1 LSPGSL
7 FAAAEGPEE
16 QPKET
21 PSVGSNGN
29 DGQTTQDI
37 LKPKQI
43 EALRE
48 RLLEEKQ
55 RILDLYEQDLK
66 AGQESGDFGTEDLV
80 DQANAAWN
88 RELNFALSDG
98 ERKQLLQIDAA
109 LQRLDDGTYGFCQ
122 HSGEAIAYQR
132 LHAVPWARYTVDV
145 QERIEKGLL
154 EPEEEA

>member
-1 LSPGSL
+1 M
-7 FAAAEGPEE
+7 
-16 QPKET
+16 
-21 PSVGSNGN
+21 GSNGN
-29 DGQTTQDI
+29 GRTTADI
-37 LKPKQI
+37 LEPEQI

-48 RLLEEKQ
+48 RLQAEKQ
-55 RILDLYEQDLK
+55 RILDLYQQDLK
-66 AGQESGDFGTEDLV
+66 AGQQTGDFGTEDLV

-98 ERKQLLQIDAA
+98 ERKQLLLIEAA
-109 LQRLDDGTYGFCQ
+109 LERLDQGTYGFCL
-122 HSGEAIAYQR
+122 HSGEPIAFPR

>member
-1 LSPGSL
+1 M
-7 FAAAEGPEE
+7 
-16 QPKET
+16 
-21 PSVGSNGN
+21 GSNGN

-66 AGQESGDFGTEDLV
+66 AGQASGDFGTEDLV

>member
-1 LSPGSL
+1 M
-7 FAAAEGPEE
+7 
-16 QPKET
+16 
-21 PSVGSNGN
+21 GSNGN
-29 DGQTTQDI
+29 GQTTQDI
-37 LKPKQI
+37 LSLKQI

-66 AGQESGDFGTEDLV
+66 AGQETGDFGTEDLV

-109 LQRLDDGTYGFCQ
+109 LQRLDEGTYGFCQ
-122 HSGEAIAYQR
+122 HSGEPIAYQR

>member
-1 LSPGSL
+1 
-7 FAAAEGPEE
+7 
-16 QPKET
+16 
-21 PSVGSNGN
+21 VGSNGN
-29 DGQTTQDI
+29 GRTTEDI
-37 LKPKQI
+37 LDPEQI
-43 EALRE
+43 EVLRK

-66 AGQESGDFGTEDLV
+66 AGQETGDFGTEDLV

-98 ERKQLLQIDAA
+98 ERKQLLLIEAA
-109 LQRLDDGTYGFCQ
+109 LERLDQGTYGFCL
-122 HSGEAIAYQR
+122 HSGEPIAYPR

>member
-1 LSPGSL
+1 
-7 FAAAEGPEE
+7 
-16 QPKET
+16 
-21 PSVGSNGN
+21 VGSNGN
-29 DGQTTQDI
+29 GRTTEDI
-37 LKPKQI
+37 LDPEQI
-43 EALRE
+43 EALRK

-66 AGQESGDFGTEDLV
+66 AGQETGDFGTEDLV

-98 ERKQLLQIDAA
+98 ERKQLLLIDAA
-109 LQRLDDGTYGFCQ
+109 IRRLDDGTYGFCL
-122 HSGEAIAYQR
+122 HSGEPIAFPR
-132 LHAVPWARYTVDV
+132 LQAVPWARYTVDV

>member
-1 LSPGSL
+1 
-7 FAAAEGPEE
+7 
-16 QPKET
+16 
-21 PSVGSNGN
+21 VGSNGN
-29 DGQTTQDI
+29 GRTTQDI
-37 LKPKQI
+37 LDRKQV
-43 EALRE
+43 EVLRG

-66 AGQESGDFGTEDLV
+66 AGQETGNFGTEDLV

-98 ERKQLLQIDAA
+98 ERKQLLLIDAA
-109 LQRLDDGTYGFCQ
+109 LQRLEDGTYGFCL
-122 HSGEAIAYQR
+122 HSGEPIAYPR
-132 LHAVPWARYTVDV
+132 LEAVPWARYTVDV

>member
-1 LSPGSL
+1 M
-7 FAAAEGPEE
+7 
-16 QPKET
+16 
-21 PSVGSNGN
+21 GSNGN
-29 DGQTTQDI
+29 GQTTHDI
-37 LKPKQI
+37 LSRKQI

-66 AGQESGDFGTEDLV
+66 AGQEPGDFGTEDLV

-98 ERKQLLQIDAA
+98 ERKQLLLIDAA

-122 HSGEAIAYQR
+122 HSGEPIAFQR

>member
-1 LSPGSL
+1 
-7 FAAAEGPEE
+7 
-16 QPKET
+16 
-21 PSVGSNGN
+21 VGSNGN
-29 DGQTTQDI
+29 GRTTEDI
-37 LKPKQI
+37 LDPEQI
-43 EALRE
+43 EVLRK

-66 AGQESGDFGTEDLV
+66 AGQETGDFGTEDLV

-98 ERKQLLQIDAA
+98 ERKQLLLIDAA
-109 LQRLDDGTYGFCQ
+109 IRRLDDGSYGFCL
-122 HSGEAIAYQR
+122 HSGEPIAFPR
-132 LHAVPWARYTVDV
+132 LQAVPWARYTVDV

>member
-1 LSPGSL
+1 
-7 FAAAEGPEE
+7 
-16 QPKET
+16 
-21 PSVGSNGN
+21 VGSNGN
-29 DGQTTQDI
+29 GRTTADI
-37 LKPKQI
+37 LEPEQI
-43 EALRE
+43 EVLRE
-48 RLLEEKQ
+48 RLQAEKQ

-66 AGQESGDFGTEDLV
+66 AGQQTGDFGTEDLV

-98 ERKQLLQIDAA
+98 ERKQLLLIEAA
-109 LQRLDDGTYGFCQ
+109 LERLDQGTYGFCL
-122 HSGEAIAYQR
+122 HSGEPIAYPR